1 MWLKPVERAAPRARA
16 PEEERPPQKPA
27 FTTHI
32 RDLTLQEGDRAH
44 FDARLIP
51 IGDPTMVIEWYVNGK
66 PVEASKSYCHIALRK
81 LIVNDIIIVYIN
93 Q

>member
-1 MWLKPVERAAPRARA
+1 MEIYISPFRGSPPREVVWLKPVERAAPRARA
-16 PEEERPPQKPA
+16 PDEERPPQKPA

-32 RDLTLQEGDRAH
+32 QNLNLQEGDRAH

-66 PVEASKSYCHIALRK
+66 PVEASK
-81 LIVNDIIIVYIN
+81 
-93 Q
+93 